1 MKNDNCS
8 EKAESLV
15 DEVTRKRFRCEQ
27 ILSAQPIF
35 MGLRIICV
43 KVLNRYKKGKY
54 LVKNCYC
61 RFCRM
66 IYRKKQGG
74 REFEYH

>member
-43 KVLNRYKKGKY
+43 KVLNRYKKGK
-54 LVKNCYC
+54 
-61 RFCRM
+61 
-66 IYRKKQGG
+66 ISG
-74 REFEYH
+74 